1 MKYEVTQTGGVDYAP
16 ESEAAEII
24 QNVRTILNTRVGTV
38 PLHRDFGISWEHVD
52 KPLPVAMSIMQGV
65 IVDAVS
71 EFEPRAKVEKVTFD
85 GDGAGGILR
94 PRVIISIGGE

>member
-71 EFEPRAKVEKVTFD
+71 AFEPRAKVEKVAFA
-85 GDGAGGILR
+85 GDGAEGILR
-94 PRVIISIGGE
+94 PRVISSIGGE

>member
-1 MKYEVTQTGGVDYAP
+1 MRYEVTQIGGVDYAP

-24 QNVRTILNTRVGTV
+24 QNVRTILNTRFGTV
-38 PLHRDFGISWEHVD
+38 PLHRDFGISWEQVD

-71 EFEPRAKVEKVTFD
+71 EFEPRAKVEKVTFE
-85 GDGAGGILR
+85 GDGAEGILR

>member
-52 KPLPVAMSIMQGV
+52 KPLPVAMSIMQGI

-85 GDGAGGILR
+85 GDGAEVSSGR
-94 PRVIISIGGE
+94 E

>member
-71 EFEPRAKVEKVTFD
+71 EFEQRAKVEKVTFD
-85 GDGAGGILR
+85 GDGAEGILR

>member
-16 ESEAAEII
+16 ESGAAEII

-71 EFEPRAKVEKVTFD
+71 EFEPRAKVEKVTFE
-85 GDGAGGILR
+85 GDGAEGILR